1 MRKLIYLLTLLLAI
15 QLTVHAQNVRGGLKA
30 GVAIAKYD
38 GVGDGTHERS
48 GPALGM
54 FWDVNLNKY
63 FSFQPVFNFWIQKGY
78 NQTKT
83 ILNSTINAT
92 TLKVNYSEIQLNF
105 VFHTPGKKMK
115 LFFGGGP
122 SAALALN
129 GKLTKRSGTTTSK
142 LDVNFGK
149 KSTSDLRKTDFGV
162 TGLIGVSYGGF
173 VVSGCYNH
181 GITDL
186 NPRENEN
193 AIESSY
199 IGINVAFLLPF
210 DQTKKK

>member
-1 MRKLIYLLTLLLAI
+1 MRKLIYLLTFFLVL

-38 GVGDGTHERS
+38 GIGDGVHERS

-54 FWDVNLNKY
+54 LWDIKLDKY
-63 FSFQPVFNFWIQKGY
+63 FSFQPTFNFWIQKGY
-78 NQTKT
+78 NQTRT
-83 ILNSTINAT
+83 ILNSTLNAT
-92 TLKVNYSEIQLNF
+92 TLKVNYSEAQFNF

-115 LFFGGGP
+115 LFVGAGP
-122 SAALALN
+122 SAALAIN
-129 GKLTKRSGTTTSK
+129 GKLTKRSGTSVSV

-149 KSTSDLRKTDFGV
+149 KSNSDLRKTDFGV
-162 TGLIGVSYGGF
+162 TGLLGFSYGGF
-173 VVSGCYNH
+173 VVLGCYNH

-186 NPRENEN
+186 NPHDNEK

-199 IGINVAFLLPF
+199 IGISVAFLLPF
-210 DQTKKK
+210 TQNKK